1 MKYQKRYLYVQIT
14 QIGEIETEKKQKTS
28 EPIPIQ

>member
-14 QIGEIETEKKQKTS
+14 RNEDFDTREKRKIS
-28 EPIPIQ
+28 ESIPI